1 MPIPLSPPVPHPY
14 QSGVMMDSLAVDML
28 SLSSGAAIDGPARL
42 SVLLRPYAA
51 VQTSGG
57 QTAYISPP
65 GAAGQVEFGRISLE
79 IPDVYAWVAERYAAG
94 DLKPYLAMT
103 ALVEAL
109 GEEYSRRVAAV

>member
-14 QSGVMMDSLAVDML
+14 QPGVALDSLAVDSL

-51 VQTSGG
+51 VKTAGG
-57 QTAYISPP
+57 GVAYLSPP
-65 GAAGQVEFGRISLE
+65 AVQGGAGMIPLE
-79 IPDVYAWVAERYAAG
+79 IPDVYAWVAKRAAAG
-94 DLKPYLAMT
+94 DLKPFQAMT

-109 GEEYSRRVAAV
+109 GEEYSRRPAAN